1 MTTHTKPVLREGP
14 FTEKRCFLGDSH
26 PNKGFRARSSGQD
39 AGAATTFEQAYNSVT
54 KGLGLWSMIMVKTH
68 FASTLIE
75 KSQEITFS

>member
-1 MTTHTKPVLREGP
+1 MVPHDHLQRNGVFWET
-14 FTEKRCFLGDSH
+14 
-26 PNKGFRARSSGQD
+26 NKGFRARSSGQD

-75 KSQEITFS
+75 KKSRDDFY